1 MTLTRWQRPEMNVWS
16 PFRHLSLLRD
26 EIDRLFDS
34 PLNALTSNS
43 QQFLNGWLPTIDV
56 YEDRDHLV
64 LKAEL
69 PGMKKEDINIQLQG
83 DVLTLSGERKEEEV
97 FDKAE
102 TYRAERFL
110 GKFQRSLTLPV
121 SVDASKVQ
129 ASYKDGILAV
139 TLPKAE
145 EAKPKQIEVKVS

>member
-1 MTLTRWQRPEMNVWS
+1 MALTRWQRPEVNAWS

-34 PLNALTSNS
+34 PLNALTNNS
-43 QQFLNGWLPTIDV
+43 QQFLNGWLPTIDL
-56 YEDRDHLV
+56 YDDRDHLV

-69 PGMKKEDINIQLQG
+69 PGMKKEDIDISLHG
-83 DVLTLSGERKEEEV
+83 DVLTLSGERKEQEV

-110 GKFQRSLTLPV
+110 GRFQRSVTLPFA
-121 SVDASKVQ
+121 VDSKKVQ
-129 ASYKDGILAV
+129 ASYRDGILTV

>member
-1 MTLTRWQRPEMNVWS
+1 MSLTRWQRPEMNAWS
-16 PFRHLSLLRD
+16 PFRHLSVLRD

-34 PLNALTSNS
+34 PLDALTNKS
-43 QQFLNGWLPTIDV
+43 QGFLNGWLPTIDL

-69 PGMKKEDINIQLQG
+69 PGMKKEDIDISLHG
-83 DVLTLSGERKEEEV
+83 EVLTLSGERKEEET

-110 GKFQRSLTLPV
+110 GRFQRTLTLPV
-121 SVDASKVQ
+121 RVDASKVQ
-129 ASYKDGILAV
+129 AGYKDGILTV

>member
-1 MTLTRWQRPEMNVWS
+1 MSLIRWQRPELNAWS

-43 QQFLNGWLPTIDV
+43 QQFLNGWLPTVDL

-64 LKAEL
+64 LKAEI
-69 PGMKKEDINIQLQG
+69 PGMKKEDIEISLHG
-83 DVLTLSGERKEEEV
+83 DVLTLSGERKEEEEWE
-97 FDKAE
+97 KAE

-110 GKFQRSLTLPV
+110 GRFQRTFTLPV
-121 SVDASKVQ
+121 TVDASKVQ
-129 ASYKDGILAV
+129 ASYKDGILTV
-139 TLPKAE
+139 TLPKVE
-145 EAKPKQIEVKVS
+145 EAKPKQIEVKVA